1 MCDTGRMKQSRLVI
15 TALLVAASHALLRA
29 DVTITMT
36 NSIEGPM
43 AALAGGNPAGITM
56 RVQGLKARTDTD
68 VMGRTV
74 AMISDVVG
82 QQMLM
87 LDQTERTV
95 RRMPLASLG
104 QPNAVAGGGLNV
116 TMPKMDVTVERT
128 GQTAQVA
135 GQSCEEFHIVM
146 IMDMSQV
153 GGTLPTPEAREA
165 TKDMRLVMKGSSWVS
180 TSSAGASDFIKFQE
194 AARAAGMTLATNLF
208 GGLNPPD
215 PLAQAGGQ
223 AEGLPCL
230 SEIEM
235 SYEGTG
241 PMIEMLKKTGT
252 IKVTSRLTEISLDPI
267 PAAMFVV
274 PADYKET
281 SLQAPLIPR
290 P

>member
-1 MCDTGRMKQSRLVI
+1 MKRSRLVV
-15 TALLVAASHALLRA
+15 TALLVAVSQALLGA

-43 AALAGGNPAGITM
+43 AALAGVNAQGITM

-68 VMGRTV
+68 VMGRTFV
-74 AMISDVVG
+74 IISDVAG

-87 LDQTERTV
+87 LDQTEKTV
-95 RRMPLASLG
+95 RRMPLASLDR
-104 QPNAVAGGGLNV
+104 PNGAAGGGPNV
-116 TMPKMDVTVERT
+116 TIPKMDVTVEPT

-153 GGTLPTPEAREA
+153 GGALSPPETREA
-165 TKDMRLVMKGSSWVS
+165 TKDMRLVMKGSSWIS
-180 TSSAGASDFIKFQE
+180 TSSAGANDFIKFQQ
-194 AARAAGMTLATNLF
+194 AARAAGMTLATNMF
-208 GGLNPPD
+208 GGLNSPD
-215 PLAQAGGQ
+215 PLAQAGGH
-223 AEGLPCL
+223 AEGVPCL

-267 PAAMFVV
+267 PEDMFVV
-274 PADYKET
+274 PAGYKESST
-281 SLQAPLIPR
+281 PAPLIPR